1 MEVQVTGAGAEVLAT
16 QLVRAWARCLVSD
29 DASPAVEVR
38 AVLDPAA
45 VPMVSEDAVEGS
57 DAAVVMDAL
66 VPLITRRAIEQQ
78 AGKLLMLHAAAVADV
93 ESGATALLVGPSG
106 AGKTTLAA
114 TLGRRFGYLTD
125 ETAAVDDDLQV
136 LPYPKPLSV
145 LPASGAP
152 VKDQVSPDD
161 LGLLAPGPAP
171 YPVRALVLLDRVTH
185 HEGPP
190 VVEPV
195 ATVDALPWLA
205 AQTSYSALLERPL
218 HRLAAVAQAAGGVR
232 RVTYAEAA
240 DLIPVVAA
248 LLAEDRR

>member
-1 MEVQVTGAGAEVLAT
+1 
-16 QLVRAWARCLVSD
+16 
-29 DASPAVEVR
+29 
-38 AVLDPAA
+38 
-45 VPMVSEDAVEGS
+45 
-57 DAAVVMDAL
+57 
-66 VPLITRRAIEQQ
+66 
-78 AGKLLMLHAAAVADV
+78 MLHAAAVADV
-93 ESGATALLVGPSG
+93 ESGATAVLLGPSG

-125 ETAAVDDDLQV
+125 ETAAIDDDLQV
-136 LPYPKPLSV
+136 LPFPKPLSV
-145 LPASGAP
+145 LPASGAR
-152 VKDQVSPDD
+152 VKAQVSPDD
-161 LGLLAPGPAP
+161 LGLLEPGPAP
-171 YPVRALVLLDRVTH
+171 YPVRALVLLDRAAH

-195 ATVDALPWLA
+195 ATIDALPWLA

-248 LLAEDRR
+248 LLAEER